1 MRYAVA
7 GILVIALAAACSP
20 RETAPGAVQATL
32 AAIETLGLRCGDGLK
47 DNVPSGLFQWSC
59 SGAIEGVHSTLLVD
73 GNQEGVAGL
82 TLLVD
87 DPSDPRVARSQFG
100 RLVDAVPPLTNAP
113 VLKDTLA
120 SWTGRQQ
127 AWTVGGV
134 RISALCDATHCIV
147 TVLSARDALRPLPLP

>member
-32 AAIETLGLRCGDGLK
+32 AAIERLGLRCGAGVK

-59 SGAIEGVHSTLLVD
+59 SGAIEGVRSALLVD
-73 GNQEGVAGL
+73 DNQEGVAGM
-82 TLLVD
+82 TLLVN
-87 DPSDPRVARSQFG
+87 DPRDPGVARTQFG

-120 SWTGRQQ
+120 SWTGAQQ
-127 AWTVGGV
+127 TWTVGGV
-134 RISALCDATHCIV
+134 RIFALCDGTQCTV
-147 TVLSARDALRPLPLP
+147 TVMPTRDAIHPLPLP